1 MRLQKK
7 KQLIYLFK
15 PSFSTSDKVTDVSG
29 RGVGLDVVKSKIEA
43 LGGDV
48 EVKTKV
54 WRRQY
59 IQYKTSTYTCY
70 YSGTYG

>member
-1 MRLQKK
+1 MSDKEIVDL
-7 KQLIYLFK
+7 LFR

-48 EVKTKV
+48 EVKTK
-54 WRRQY
+54 Y
-59 IQYKTSTYTCY
+59 GEGSTIYYKTSINTCY
-70 YSGTYG
+70 YTGSYG